1 MGSLLL
7 YANGNDAL
15 ICHLPRR
22 LSLWE
27 PFSDCRSKIPV
38 VHHFAAVASCQSL
51 ENSRINLDL
60 DTTNRAVGEKELPGA
75 RMRREEVIRIGG
87 SVIERMR
94 AGLRQRLAGG
104 VSY

>member
-1 MGSLLL
+1 GGTLSRRRLRCAGALGDLVMGSLLL

-75 RMRREEVIRIGG
+75 RIDRKR
-87 SVIERMR
+87 
-94 AGLRQRLAGG
+94 
-104 VSY
+104 